1 MKEVKVSLL
10 EGDMILNIEK
20 SKDYVCVHT
29 HTHTHTHGT
38 EANKHIQQHCV
49 YCYKINT
56 QKPITFLHTVNNQ
69 KMKLRKSHLQ

>member
-29 HTHTHTHGT
+29 HTHTHTHT
-38 EANKHIQQHCV
+38 R
-49 YCYKINT
+49 Y
-56 QKPITFLHTVNNQ
+56 
-69 KMKLRKSHLQ
+69 

>member
-1 MKEVKVSLL
+1 M
-10 EGDMILNIEK
+10 
-20 SKDYVCVHT
+20 CVYIHT

-56 QKPITFLHTVNNQ
+56 QKPITFLQIPFTIAS
-69 KMKLRKSHLQ
+69 KRIKHL

>member
-29 HTHTHTHGT
+29 HTHTHTHT
-38 EANKHIQQHCV
+38 VLKL
-49 YCYKINT
+49 INIFNNT
-56 QKPITFLHTVNNQ
+56 VCTVTKSTHKNQLHFYT
-69 KMKLRKSHLQ
+69 L